1 MDPEGTPGEGG
12 CSGWFHVEAI
22 VKTRTGDVVS
32 EDEEE
37 DLNDTG
43 IDLVDFIDDT
53 FSSEQ
58 AVEETH
64 GALFQAQE
72 TQAHAEAVQV
82 LKRKFVGSPQVS
94 PLQDW
99 GPCIDTDLSP
109 RLDAITLDRTNRG
122 AKRRLFAQDS
132 GYGNTQVETATQVE
146 GENGVGGTGGGAG
159 GSSQDSSGIEEGSQ
173 ESVQGSGNAGDTSQ
187 VSHAALTAVLQRSNA
202 RAILLAKFKDTYG
215 VSFMEL
221 VRVFK
226 SDKTSCTDWVVGA
239 MGVHHSVAEG
249 LKTLIQPHC
258 TYAHMQCL
266 TCTWGVY
273 LLMLVRFKCGKNR
286 LTVTKFLETLLNVG
300 PQQLLLEP
308 PKLRSSAAAIYWYR
322 TGMSNVSEVI
332 GETPEWIA
340 RQTLLQH
347 CLEDAVFDLSRMV
360 QWAYDH
366 DMMDESM
373 IAYEYAQLADV
384 DSNAAAFLKSNQQ
397 AKYLRDCATM
407 CKHYKR
413 AERQQMTMSQWI
425 KYRCDRTSDGGDWRP
440 IVQFLRYQGV
450 EFVTFLSILKNFLK
464 GIPKHNCI
472 VLYGPANTGK
482 SFFGMSLMKFLEGSI
497 ISYVNSTSHFWLQPL
512 SDCKVAMLDDA
523 TPHCWNYVDNYLRNA
538 LDGNPISID
547 RKHRSLVQMKCP
559 LLLITSNTNA
569 GTDARWPYL
578 HSRLKV
584 ITFPQPF
591 PFDENG
597 NPVYELNDKNWKSF
611 FSRTWCKLDLQEE
624 DETDTDGEPCR
635 PFKCV
640 PGQNTVSV

>member
-1 MDPEGTPGEGG
+1 MDPEGTIGEGG
-12 CSGWFHVEAI
+12 CSGWFHVEAV
-22 VKTRTGDVVS
+22 VKRRTGDVVS
-32 EDEEE
+32 DDEEE

-53 FSSEQ
+53 CCSEQ
-58 AVEETH
+58 TGEEAH

-99 GPCIDTDLSP
+99 GPCVDTDLSP
-109 RLDAITLDRTNRG
+109 RLDAISLERANRG

-132 GYGNTQVETATQVE
+132 GYGNTQVETQPSQVE
-146 GENGVGGTGGGAG
+146 GQNGGRGIGVGGAG
-159 GSSQDSSGIEEGSQ
+159 GGSQDSSGIEEGSQ
-173 ESVQGSGNAGDTSQ
+173 ESMQGSVT
-187 VSHAALTAVLQRSNA
+187 ALLQRSNA
-202 RAILLAKFKDTYG
+202 RAILLAKFKETYG
-215 VSFMEL
+215 VGFMEL

-226 SDKTSCTDWVVGA
+226 SDKTSCNDWVVGA

-249 LKTLIQPHC
+249 LKTLIQPHS
-258 TYAHMQCL
+258 TYAHMQFL
-266 TCTWGVY
+266 TCTYGVY
-273 LLMLVRFKCGKNR
+273 LLMLVRWKCSKNR
-286 LTVTKFLETLLNVG
+286 QTVTKCLETLLNVS
-300 PQQLLLEP
+300 PQQMLIEP
-308 PKLRSSAAAIYWYR
+308 PKLRSTAAAIYWYR

-340 RQTLLQH
+340 RQTMLQH

-366 DMMDESM
+366 EMVDESM
-373 IAYEYAQLADV
+373 IAYEYAQLADI

-397 AKYLRDCATM
+397 AKYVKDCATM
-407 CKHYKR
+407 CRHYKR
-413 AERQQMTMSQWI
+413 AEMHQMSMSQWI
-425 KYRCDRTSDGGDWRP
+425 KFRCDKTADGGDWKP

-450 EFVTFLSILKNFLK
+450 EFVSFLTILKQFLK

-472 VLYGPANTGK
+472 VLFGPANTGK
-482 SFFGMSLMKFLEGSI
+482 SYFGMSLMKFLQGSI
-497 ISYVNSTSHFWLQPL
+497 ISYVNSCSHFWLQPL
-512 SDCKVAMLDDA
+512 AEGKVAMLDDA
-523 TPHCWNYVDNYLRNA
+523 TPQCWNYMDNYMRNV
-538 LDGNPISID
+538 LDGNPMSID
-547 RKHRSLVQMKCP
+547 RKHKSLLQMKCP
-559 LLLITSNTNA
+559 PLLITSNTNA
-569 GTDARWPYL
+569 GTDDRWPYL

-584 ITFPQPF
+584 ITFQYPF

-624 DETDTDGEPCR
+624 DETDNDGEPCR

-640 PGQNTVSV
+640 PGENTVTI